1 MRRVTATITASAA
14 ALGLA
19 GVGIGV
25 VNAAQGDDAG
35 RIQHQPTVSQRAKIT
50 GSVGPGMTISVS
62 RHKVGHG
69 MYTFTVH
76 DKSTMHNWHIVGPG
90 VNRKTSVS
98 KKVTKTFTVQL
109 KKGTYK
115 IRCDVHPLTMKTQ
128 IKVT

>member
-1 MRRVTATITASAA
+1 MRRLTATITASAA

-25 VNAAQGDDAG
+25 VNAAQGDDPG
-35 RIQHQPTVSQRAKIT
+35 RVHHQPAASQKAMIS

-62 RHKVGHG
+62 RHKVHHG

-90 VNRKTSVS
+90 VNRKTPVA

-109 KKGTYK
+109 TKGTYK
-115 IRCDVHPLTMKTQ
+115 IRCDVHPLTMRTH